1 MKDLVVC
8 PVVCHGSFRFVNCF
22 HHSIS
27 ESPPLVIIIII
38 SSIQAQPKTHNPL
51 RIQDCGYELSVP
63 FNSIT
68 VVTNKVYG
76 PLVNKKGDGMF
87 SKVDGIEKI
96 KERKK
101 LPQLFKVKTKV
112 KYL

>member
-96 KERKK
+96 KKEKK
-101 LPQLFKVKTKV
+101 FRNYPK
-112 KYL
+112 